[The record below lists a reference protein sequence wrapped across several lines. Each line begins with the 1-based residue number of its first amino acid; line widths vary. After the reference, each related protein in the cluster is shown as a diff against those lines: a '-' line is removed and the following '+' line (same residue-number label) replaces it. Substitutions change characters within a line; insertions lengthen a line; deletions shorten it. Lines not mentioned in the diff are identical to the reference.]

1 MGEALGCQE
10 CPAPCLDSQS
20 LDSQSLDSQS
30 LDSQSLDSQNRGF
43 GPVRNLAVW
52 FGSLEARRVNTIVT
66 PSGEFTGYST
76 NRAYDVR

>member
-10 CPAPCLDSQS
+10 CPAPC
-20 LDSQSLDSQS
+20 